1 MPRSKTNLTIRK
13 GRPLLAALLVFATFA
28 ATSLRSAPRPY
39 HLELQSSPASAVPVL
54 SRFGTIE
61 LHVYPGGVRAES
73 MWLDSFSRVGSPTIT
88 LLNPLARM
96 YTEVGVEEMPGVMAR
111 IIGVRRSEAD
121 DPPRLLPAVRG
132 KVNGIEARRYRL
144 DYGDGE
150 WMDVWT
156 TAVIPENP
164 QLRRIVDAFVRHFA
178 PATAPALARIPGNPI
193 YVELNTHEHPKLP
206 LLQIVSLQWS
216 ADGESKALR
225 VGSWYFKAPLIDAIF
240 R

>member
-1 MPRSKTNLTIRK
+1 MPRSKTNPTIRR
-13 GRPLLAALLVFATFA
+13 GRPIAAALLVFATFA
-28 ATSLRSAPRPY
+28 ATSIRSAPRPY
-39 HLELQSSPASAVPVL
+39 HLELRSSPASAVPVL

-73 MWLDSFSRVGSPTIT
+73 TWLDSFSRSGSSTIT
-88 LLNPLARM
+88 LLNPVARM
-96 YTEVGVEEMPGVMAR
+96 YTEVGVEEMPSLMAR
-111 IIGVRRSEAD
+111 MIGVRRSESD
-121 DPPRLLPAVRG
+121 DAPRLLAPVRG
-132 KVNGIEARRYRL
+132 KVNGMEAQRYRL
-144 DYGDGE
+144 DYGEGE

-156 TAVIPENP
+156 TAIVPQNT

-178 PATAPALARIPGNPI
+178 PATAAPLARIPGNPI

-206 LLQIVSLQWS
+206 LLQIVSMEFN

-225 VGSWYFKAPLIDAIF
+225 VGSWYFRAPLIDAIF